1 MELSVIVIAGPERE
15 TNLSFCLEALTR
27 QVFQNFEVIVAD
39 DGSEQ
44 GASVCDRFRDR
55 LRIQHLH
62 RPNDRCVARSNNLGS
77 KAASTPNLVF
87 LSEDILLNP
96 FALMAYR
103 SYLKRYPQCAVYG
116 YMGYQAHHV
125 APSVWFPQQQV
136 NYLDIRFARYR
147 HAQVEAHPGVLER
160 PHWYALG
167 ANFCL
172 RREVL
177 EAIGPFQEDYVYWG
191 QEDLDLAYRLLQHGC
206 QIHFSLDTWGEHQI
220 HTRSSAFHDT
230 TQRTAV
236 LQMEDIMAQYA
247 VKILKSTPIQD
258 HLLEQIFTSYT
269 QQDAHVSPETA
280 TQLRQPAA
288 VLRVSNLDFEN
299 KVRKSHLRVST
310 TAG

>member
-1 MELSVIVIAGPERE
+1 MELSVVVIAGPERE
-15 TNLSFCLEALTR
+15 THLSHCLEGLTR
-27 QVFQNFEVIVAD
+27 QVYQNFEVIVAD
-39 DGSEQ
+39 DGSAQ
-44 GASVCDRFRDR
+44 GAAVCARFAER
-55 LRIQHLH
+55 LRIRHLH
-62 RPNDRCVARSNNLGS
+62 RPNDRCVARSANLAA
-77 KAASTPNLVF
+77 KAADTANLVF

-103 SYLKRYPQCAVYG
+103 SYLKRYPQCAIYG
-116 YMGYQAHHV
+116 YMGYQAHHT
-125 APSVWFPQQQV
+125 APSLWFPQQQV

-147 HAQVEAHPGVLER
+147 HGEVEAHPGLLQR

-177 EAIGPFQEDYVYWG
+177 ETTGFFQEDYVYWG
-191 QEDLDLAYRLLQHGC
+191 QEDLDLAYRLLQNGC
-206 QIHFSLDTWGEHQI
+206 QIHFSLDSWGEHQA
-220 HTRSSAFHDT
+220 HARSSTFHDT

-236 LQMEDIMAQYA
+236 LQMEDMVAPYA
-247 VKILKSTPIQD
+247 VKILKSTPLQD
-258 HLLEQIFTSYT
+258 HLLEQIFTHYT
-269 QQDAHVSPETA
+269 QHDPSVGPETA

-299 KVRKSHLRVST
+299 KVRKAHVRPPT